1 VRNLLAPSQAIFE
14 VQLDGVFDVRDCLFV
29 GYPLAI
35 TALEW
40 GAIDEIAVFITF
52 DNNRKYQALHD

>member
-1 VRNLLAPSQAIFE
+1 
-14 VQLDGVFDVRDCLFV
+14 
-29 GYPLAI
+29 LAI